1 MRLKKVKKMSNKENM
16 KKKHIQNIT
25 ENDDSVTITFGKSDD
40 NNETG
45 NGKISDSNEKEVVS
59 EEKKPEVTEQ
69 EKAEDLTFENKSN
82 KIATQESVKE
92 KLFRVFGFNNKKIDE
107 EKRTVGLA
115 FSSEEPYDRS
125 FGTEILSHNPSDID
139 FSFIASGRAPLLLN
153 HDFEK
158 QIGVIEKAEISEA
171 DKVGRAV
178 VRFGKSKLADE
189 VFHDVMDGIRSNVS
203 VGYEIL
209 KMDKVK
215 DDDED
220 KEKPT
225 YRVNWKPLEASIVSV
240 PADTTVGVGRSN
252 GQTLTDNDSSKERI
266 EVINRKNTMEK
277 ANETPKVEAPK
288 VNVEEQIA
296 KARKD
301 ETARIKEITA
311 LGAKHN
317 CSDVASKA
325 VNDGVSLAQF
335 RGIVLDKLGD
345 AKPLD
350 KKDNIGLSNK
360 EARDFSIVRA
370 IKAMTTGNW
379 SGAELEK
386 EASDEISRRTGKA
399 PRGIF
404 VPSDVRWQQRDLISG
419 ASADGG
425 ALVATNLLAGSFIEA
440 LRAKMVVKQAG
451 ALVLSGLVGDV
462 AIPAQNAVNS
472 ASWVA
477 ENAAV
482 TEVNPT
488 YRQVTMAPKTLGT
501 FTDISRHLMHQST
514 PAIETIVRND
524 IIRTLANEVDKQA
537 IQGTGT
543 SNKPTGILNT
553 SGIGSVAM
561 GTNGDQATWAKV
573 VETWKEVATDNA
585 DVGAL
590 AFLTSPT
597 QVSRLMAIPKV
608 SSSDSV
614 MIMNDQKNLMGYN
627 VFATTNSPDNL
638 TKGTASGTCSALTF
652 GNFNDLI
659 IGEWGSLDISVDP
672 YTNAAKGGTRIIGL
686 YDVDVAVRHAESFAA
701 IQDLIA

>member
-1 MRLKKVKKMSNKENM
+1 ME
-16 KKKHIQNIT
+16 KKHIQNIT
-25 ENDDSVTITFGKSDD
+25 ENEDSVTITFGKSDEYNKEGDRKVSDSKPSMVSAKSEEQKDNKEQEKNKD
-40 NNETG
+40 NNE
-45 NGKISDSNEKEVVS
+45 V
-59 EEKKPEVTEQ
+59 EEKQ
-69 EKAEDLTFENKSN
+69 KAEDLSFENKSD
-82 KIATQESVKE
+82 KIATQESTKE
-92 KLFRVFGFNNKKIDE
+92 KLFRLFGFNNKKVDE

-115 FSSEEPYDRS
+115 FSSEEPYDRT
-125 FGTEILSHNPSDID
+125 FGTEILSHNPKDID

-189 VFHDVMDGIRSNVS
+189 VFRDVIDGIRSNVS

-209 KMDKVK
+209 KMAKVK

-220 KEKPT
+220 EEKPT
-225 YRVNWKPLEASIVSV
+225 YRVNWRPLEASIVSV
-240 PADTTVGVGRSN
+240 PADTTVGIGRSKDE
-252 GQTLTDNDSSKERI
+252 TLTDNNSSKERI

-277 ANETPKVEAPK
+277 GNETPKVEAPK
-288 VNVEEQIA
+288 VNVEEQIV

-360 EARDFSIVRA
+360 ESQDYSIVRA

-386 EASDEISRRTGKA
+386 EASDEISRKTGKA

-404 VPSDVRWQQRDLISG
+404 IPSDIRWQRDLISG

-524 IIRTLANEVDKQA
+524 IIRTLANEVDKKA
-537 IQGTGT
+537 IQGDGT
-543 SNKPTGILNT
+543 SNTPTGILNT

-561 GTNGDQATWAKV
+561 GTNGDQGTWAKV

-597 QVSRLMAIPKV
+597 QVSRFMAIPKV

-614 MIMNDQKNLMGYN
+614 MIMNDQNNLMGYK
-627 VFATTNSPDNL
+627 VFSTTNSPDNL

-701 IQDLIA
+701 IKDLIA

>member
-1 MRLKKVKKMSNKENM
+1 ME
-16 KKKHIQNIT
+16 KKHIQNIT
-25 ENDDSVTITFGKSDD
+25 ENDDSVTITFGKSDEYNKEGDRKVSDSKPSMVSAKSEEQKDNKEQEKNKD
-40 NNETG
+40 NNE
-45 NGKISDSNEKEVVS
+45 V
-59 EEKKPEVTEQ
+59 EEKQ
-69 EKAEDLTFENKSN
+69 KAEDLSFENKSN
-82 KIATQESVKE
+82 KIATQESTKE
-92 KLFRVFGFNNKKIDE
+92 KLFRLFGFNNKKVDE

-189 VFHDVMDGIRSNVS
+189 VFRDVMDGIRSNVS

-209 KMDKVK
+209 KMAKVK
-215 DDDED
+215 DDNEDE
-220 KEKPT
+220 EKPT
-225 YRVNWKPLEASIVSV
+225 YRVNWRPLEASIVSV
-240 PADTTVGVGRSN
+240 PADTTVGIGRSKDE
-252 GQTLTDNDSSKERI
+252 TLTDNNSSKERI
-266 EVINRKNTMEK
+266 EVIQKVNTMEK

-360 EARDFSIVRA
+360 ESQDYSIVRA

-386 EASDEISRRTGKA
+386 EASDEISRKTGKA

-404 VPSDVRWQQRDLISG
+404 IPSDIRWQRDLISG

-524 IIRTLANEVDKQA
+524 IIRTLANEVDKKA
-537 IQGTGT
+537 IQGDGT
-543 SNKPTGILNT
+543 SNTPTGILNT

-561 GTNGDQATWAKV
+561 GTNGDQGTWAKV

-597 QVSRLMAIPKV
+597 QVSRFMAIPKV

-614 MIMNDQKNLMGYN
+614 MIMNDQNNLMGYK
-627 VFATTNSPDNL
+627 VFSTTNSPDNL

-701 IQDLIA
+701 IKDLIA

>member
-1 MRLKKVKKMSNKENM
+1 M
-16 KKKHIQNIT
+16 
-25 ENDDSVTITFGKSDD
+25 
-40 NNETG
+40 
-45 NGKISDSNEKEVVS
+45 
-59 EEKKPEVTEQ
+59 
-69 EKAEDLTFENKSN
+69 
-82 KIATQESVKE
+82 
-92 KLFRVFGFNNKKIDE
+92 
-107 EKRTVGLA
+107 
-115 FSSEEPYDRS
+115 
-125 FGTEILSHNPSDID
+125 
-139 FSFIASGRAPLLLN
+139 
-153 HDFEK
+153 
-158 QIGVIEKAEISEA
+158 
-171 DKVGRAV
+171 
-178 VRFGKSKLADE
+178 
-189 VFHDVMDGIRSNVS
+189 
-203 VGYEIL
+203 
-209 KMDKVK
+209 
-215 DDDED
+215 
-220 KEKPT
+220 
-225 YRVNWKPLEASIVSV
+225 
-240 PADTTVGVGRSN
+240 
-252 GQTLTDNDSSKERI
+252 
-266 EVINRKNTMEK
+266 
-277 ANETPKVEAPK
+277 
-288 VNVEEQIA
+288 
-296 KARKD
+296 
-301 ETARIKEITA
+301 
-311 LGAKHN
+311 
-317 CSDVASKA
+317 
-325 VNDGVSLAQF
+325 
-335 RGIVLDKLGD
+335 
-345 AKPLD
+345 D
-350 KKDNIGLSNK
+350 KKDAIGLSNK
-360 EARDFSIVRA
+360 ESQDYSIVKA

-386 EASDEISRRTGKA
+386 EASDEISRKTGKA

-404 VPSDVRWQQRDLISG
+404 IPSDIRWQRDLIQG

-425 ALVATNLLAGSFIEA
+425 ALVATNLLSGSFIEA
-440 LRAKMVVKQAG
+440 LRARMVVRQAG

-477 ENAAV
+477 ENGAV
-482 TEVNPT
+482 SEVNPT
-488 YRQVTMAPKTLGT
+488 YRQVTMNPKTLGT

-524 IIRTLANEVDKQA
+524 IIKTLANEVDKQA

-585 DVGAL
+585 DVGSL
-590 AFLTSPT
+590 AFLTSPL
-597 QVSRLMAIPKV
+597 QISRLMAIPKV

-627 VFATTNSPDNL
+627 VFSTTNSPDNL

>member
-1 MRLKKVKKMSNKENM
+1 METEHIQKENEVD
-16 KKKHIQNIT
+16 KK
-25 ENDDSVTITFGKSDD
+25 ENKVNLQKSD
-40 NNETG
+40 
-45 NGKISDSNEKEVVS
+45 
-59 EEKKPEVTEQ
+59 
-69 EKAEDLTFENKSN
+69 
-82 KIATQESVKE
+82 KE
-92 KLFRVFGFNNKKIDE
+92 KLFRVFGFDTKEVSADN
-107 EKRTVGLA
+107 RTVSLA

-125 FGTEILSHNPSDID
+125 FGTEILSHSPKDVD

-153 HDFEK
+153 HDLEK
-158 QIGVIEKAEISEA
+158 QIGVIEEAQISDA

-189 VFHDVMDGIRSNVS
+189 VFRDVVDGIRSNVS
-203 VGYEIL
+203 VGYEIM
-209 KMDKVK
+209 KMDRVK
-215 DDDED
+215 GDDED
-220 KEKPT
+220 EEKPT

-240 PADTTVGVGRSN
+240 PADTTVGVGRSRHDN
-252 GQTLTDNDSSKERI
+252 TTDQDSHKETI
-266 EVINRKNTMEK
+266 EIITREKTMEK
-277 ANETPKVEAPK
+277 EKTNPKVEAPQ

-296 KARKD
+296 NARKD
-301 ETARIKEITA
+301 ETARVKEIQS
-311 LGAKHN
+311 LGSTHN
-317 CSDVASKA
+317 CKDLADKS
-325 VNDGVSLAQF
+325 VNEGTSLAQF
-335 RGIVLDKLGD
+335 RGIVLNKLGD

-350 KKDNIGLSNK
+350 KKDEVGLSNN
-360 EARDFSIVRA
+360 ESRDYSITKA
-370 IKAMTTGNW
+370 IKAMVTGNW

-386 EASDEISRRTGKA
+386 EASDEISRKTGKS
-399 PRGIF
+399 PKGIF
-404 VPSDVRWQQRDLISG
+404 IPSDIRWKRDLISG
-419 ASADGG
+419 SSGDGG

-440 LRAKMVVKQAG
+440 LRANMVVKQAG
-451 ALVLSGLVGDV
+451 ALFLSGLVGEV

-524 IIRTLANEVDKQA
+524 IIRSLSNEVDKKA
-537 IQGTGT
+537 IQGDGT
-543 SNKPTGILNT
+543 SNTPTGILNT
-553 SGIGSVAM
+553 SGIGAVAI
-561 GTNGDQATWAKV
+561 GTNGGAGTWAHV
-573 VETWKEVATDNA
+573 VNTWKEVATDNA
-585 DVGAL
+585 NVGAL
-590 AFLTSPT
+590 AFVTSPL
-597 QVSRLMAIPKV
+597 QISRFMAAAKV

-614 MIMNDQKNLMGYN
+614 MIMNDQAKLMGYN
-627 VFATTNSPDNL
+627 VFSTTNSPDNL

-701 IQDLIA
+701 VKDITS

>member
-1 MRLKKVKKMSNKENM
+1 ME
-16 KKKHIQNIT
+16 KKHIQNIT
-25 ENDDSVTITFGKSDD
+25 ENDDSVTITFGKSDEYNKEGDRKVSDNKPSMVSAKSEEQKDNKEQEKNKD
-40 NNETG
+40 NNE
-45 NGKISDSNEKEVVS
+45 V
-59 EEKKPEVTEQ
+59 EEKQ
-69 EKAEDLTFENKSN
+69 KAEDLSFENKSD
-82 KIATQESVKE
+82 KIATQESTKE
-92 KLFRVFGFNNKKIDE
+92 KLFRLFGFNNKKVDE

-115 FSSEEPYDRS
+115 FSSEEPYDRT
-125 FGTEILSHNPSDID
+125 FGTEILSHNPKDID

-189 VFHDVMDGIRSNVS
+189 VFRDVIDGIRSNVS

-209 KMDKVK
+209 KMAKVK

-220 KEKPT
+220 EEKPT
-225 YRVNWKPLEASIVSV
+225 YRVNWRPLEASIVSV
-240 PADTTVGVGRSN
+240 PADTTVGIGRSKDE
-252 GQTLTDNDSSKERI
+252 TLTDNNSSKERI

-277 ANETPKVEAPK
+277 GNETPKVEAPK

-296 KARKD
+296 KARKE

-360 EARDFSIVRA
+360 ESQDYSIVRA

-386 EASDEISRRTGKA
+386 EASDEISRKTGKA

-404 VPSDVRWQQRDLISG
+404 IPSDIRWKRDLISG

-482 TEVNPT
+482 SEVNPT

-524 IIRTLANEVDKQA
+524 IIRTLANEVDKKA
-537 IQGTGT
+537 IQGDGT
-543 SNKPTGILNT
+543 SNTPTGILNT

-561 GTNGDQATWAKV
+561 GTNGDQGTWAKV

-597 QVSRLMAIPKV
+597 QVSRFMAIPKV

-614 MIMNDQKNLMGYN
+614 MIMNDQNNLMGYK
-627 VFATTNSPDNL
+627 VFSTTNSPDNL

-701 IQDLIA
+701 IKDLIA

>member
-1 MRLKKVKKMSNKENM
+1 MNKL
-16 KKKHIQNIT
+16 
-25 ENDDSVTITFGKSDD
+25 D
-40 NNETG
+40 NNENMEQKDNLSEIVGDNKNDCNEKGDRQVSNSTTSVVST
-45 NGKISDSNEKEVVS
+45 KSQKQEETHSNENNKDTKQVENKEKEITKEYRTFS
-59 EEKKPEVTEQ
+59 LKKPSIDKVERKV
-69 EKAEDLTFENKSN
+69 SMS
-82 KIATQESVKE
+82 IA
-92 KLFRVFGFNNKKIDE
+92 
-107 EKRTVGLA
+107 
-115 FSSEEPYDRS
+115 SEEPYQRT
-125 FGTEILSHNPSDID
+125 FGTEVLSHIKGEQD
-139 FSFIASGRAPLLLN
+139 FKFLNSGRAPLLLN

-158 QIGVIEKAEISEA
+158 QIGVIESAKISEA
-171 DKVGRAV
+171 DKTSRAI
-178 VRFGKSKLADE
+178 VRFGKSQLADE
-189 VFHDVMDGIRSNVS
+189 VFQDIVDGIRSNVS
-203 VGYEIL
+203 VGYEIT
-209 KMDKVK
+209 KMVK
-215 DDDED
+215 KKGKEDEENP
-220 KEKPT
+220 K
-225 YRVNWKPLEASIVSV
+225 YRVHWKPLEASIVSV
-240 PADTTVGVGRSN
+240 PADTTVGVGRSV
-252 GQTLTDNDSSKERI
+252 GFHSTDNNSSKERI
-266 EVINRKNTMEK
+266 EVITRENTMEK
-277 ANETPKVEAPK
+277 AKETPKVETPQ
-288 VNVEEQIA
+288 VNVEEQIT

-301 ETARIKEITA
+301 ETARIKEITQ

-317 CSDVASKA
+317 CSDLASKA
-325 VNDGVSLAQF
+325 VNDNVSVANF

-350 KKDNIGLSNK
+350 KKDTIGLSNK
-360 EARDFSIVRA
+360 ESQDYSIVKA

-386 EASDEISRRTGKA
+386 EASDEISRKTGKA

-404 VPSDVRWQQRDLISG
+404 IPSDIRWQRDLIQG

-425 ALVATNLLAGSFIEA
+425 ALVATNLLSGSFIEA
-440 LRAKMVVKQAG
+440 LRARMVVRQAG

-477 ENAAV
+477 ENGAV
-482 TEVNPT
+482 SEVNPT
-488 YRQVTMAPKTLGT
+488 YRQVTMNPKTLGT

-524 IIRTLANEVDKQA
+524 IIKTLANEVDKQA

-597 QVSRLMAIPKV
+597 QISRLMSIAKV

-614 MIMNDQKNLMGYN
+614 MIMNDQNNLMGYK
-627 VFATTNSPDNL
+627 VFSTTNSPDNL

>member
-1 MRLKKVKKMSNKENM
+1 MN
-16 KKKHIQNIT
+16 KKHIQNIT
-25 ENDDSVTITFGKSDD
+25 ESDDSVTITFGKSDGD
-40 NNETG
+40 NKEADRKQSGATN
-45 NGKISDSNEKEVVS
+45 NVPSISK
-59 EEKKPEVTEQ
+59 EEKKPVEKQEQKENEKSMETKKEIQQKVT
-69 EKAEDLTFENKSN
+69 N
-82 KIATQESVKE
+82 QESTKE
-92 KLFRVFGFNNKKIDE
+92 KLYRLFGLDQKAINED
-107 EKRTVGLA
+107 KRTVNLA

-125 FGTEILSHNPSDID
+125 FGTEILSHNPQDVD
-139 FSFIASGRAPLLLN
+139 FSFIASGKAPLLLN
-153 HDFEK
+153 HDLEK
-158 QIGVIEKAEISEA
+158 QIGVIEKANISDA

-189 VFHDVMDGIRSNVS
+189 VFRDVIDGIRSNVS
-203 VGYEIL
+203 VGYEIM
-209 KMDKVK
+209 KMEKIK
-215 DDDED
+215 NDDED
-220 KEKPT
+220 KEKPS
-225 YRVNWKPLEASIVSV
+225 YRVNWKPLEASIVSI
-240 PADTTVGVGRSN
+240 PADTTVGVGRN
-252 GQTLTDNDSSKERI
+252 RYDNLTDQDNRKEVI
-266 EVINRKNTMEK
+266 EVITRENTMEK
-277 ANETPKVEAPK
+277 AKETPKVEKSP

-296 KARKD
+296 KARKE
-301 ETARIKEITA
+301 ETARIKEISS
-311 LGAKHN
+311 LGARHN
-317 CSDVASKA
+317 CSDLASKA
-325 VNDGVSLAQF
+325 VNDGISLAQF

-350 KKDNIGLSNK
+350 KKDAVGLSNK
-360 EARDFSIVRA
+360 EARDFSIVKA

-386 EASDEISRRTGKA
+386 EASDEISRKTGKS

-404 VPSDVRWQQRDLISG
+404 IPSDIRWQRDLIQG
-419 ASADGG
+419 VSADGG

-440 LRAKMVVKQAG
+440 LRARMVVKQAG

-524 IIRTLANEVDKQA
+524 IMKTLANEVDKQA

-585 DVGAL
+585 DVGSL
-590 AFLTSPT
+590 AFLTSPL
-597 QVSRLMAIPKV
+597 QISRLMAIPKV

-627 VFATTNSPDNL
+627 VFSTTNSPDNL

>member
-1 MRLKKVKKMSNKENM
+1 MN
-16 KKKHIQNIT
+16 KKHIQNIS
-25 ENDDSVTITFGKSDD
+25 ESEDSVTITFGKSDGD
-40 NNETG
+40 N
-45 NGKISDSNEKEVVS
+45 KEGDRQQLGATNNVPK
-59 EEKKPEVTEQ
+59 EEKKPVEKQEQKENQKSMETKKEIQKKVT
-69 EKAEDLTFENKSN
+69 N
-82 KIATQESVKE
+82 QESTKE
-92 KLFRVFGFNNKKIDE
+92 KLFRIFGLDQKAINED
-107 EKRTVGLA
+107 KRTVNLA

-125 FGTEILSHNPSDID
+125 FGREILSHNPQDVD
-139 FSFIASGRAPLLLN
+139 FSFIASGKAPLLLN
-153 HDFEK
+153 HDLEK
-158 QIGVIEKAEISEA
+158 QIGVIEKANISDA

-189 VFHDVMDGIRSNVS
+189 VFRDVIDGIRSNVS
-203 VGYEIL
+203 VGYEIM
-209 KMDKVK
+209 KMEKIK
-215 DDDED
+215 NDDED
-220 KEKPT
+220 KEKPS
-225 YRVNWKPLEASIVSV
+225 YRVNWKPLEASIVSI
-240 PADTTVGVGRSN
+240 PADTTVGVGRSGHDN
-252 GQTLTDNDSSKERI
+252 LTDQDNRKEVI
-266 EVINRKNTMEK
+266 EVITRENTMEK
-277 ANETPKVEAPK
+277 AKETPKVEAPK

-296 KARKD
+296 KARKE
-301 ETARIKEITA
+301 ETARIKEISS
-311 LGAKHN
+311 LGARHN
-317 CSDVASKA
+317 CSDLASKA

-350 KKDNIGLSNK
+350 KKDEVGLSNK
-360 EARDFSIVRA
+360 EARDFSIVKA

-386 EASDEISRRTGKA
+386 EASDEISRKTGKS

-404 VPSDVRWQQRDLISG
+404 IPSDIRWQRDLIQG
-419 ASADGG
+419 VSADGG

-440 LRAKMVVKQAG
+440 LRARMVVKQAG

-524 IIRTLANEVDKQA
+524 IMKTLANEVDKQA

-585 DVGAL
+585 DVGSL
-590 AFLTSPT
+590 AFLTSPL
-597 QVSRLMAIPKV
+597 QISRLMAIPKV

-627 VFATTNSPDNL
+627 VFSTTNSPDNL

>member
-1 MRLKKVKKMSNKENM
+1 MINLKGIVKDGSNNKGISKESS
-16 KKKHIQNIT
+16 I
-25 ENDDSVTITFGKSDD
+25 ENTVSSVP
-40 NNETG
+40 
-45 NGKISDSNEKEVVS
+45 
-59 EEKKPEVTEQ
+59 EEKKEPVKE
-69 EKAEDLTFENKSN
+69 EKNN
-82 KIATQESVKE
+82 KIEEKMITQKSDKE
-92 KLFRVFGFNNKKIDE
+92 KLYRVFGFNKKEISEDN
-107 EKRTVGLA
+107 RTVDLA

-125 FGTEILSHNPSDID
+125 FGTEILSHNPEDVD

-153 HDFEK
+153 HDLEK
-158 QIGVIEKAEISEA
+158 QIGVIEEAKISDA

-189 VFHDVMDGIRSNVS
+189 VFRDVIDGIRSNVS
-203 VGYEIL
+203 VGYEIM

-215 DDDED
+215 GDDED
-220 KEKPT
+220 EDKPK

-240 PADTTVGVGRSN
+240 PADSTVGVGRSRYDN
-252 GQTLTDNDSSKERI
+252 LTDQDSRKETI
-266 EVINRKNTMEK
+266 EVITRENTMEK
-277 ANETPKVEAPK
+277 AKETPKVETSQ

-296 KARKD
+296 KAKKN
-301 ETARIKEITA
+301 ETARIKEITS
-311 LGAKHN
+311 LGSRHN
-317 CSDVASKA
+317 CSDLASKA
-325 VNDGVSLAQF
+325 VNDDVSISQF
-335 RGIVLDKLGD
+335 RGIVLNKLGE

-350 KKDNIGLSNK
+350 KKDEVGLSNK
-360 EARDFSIVRA
+360 ESRDYSIVKA
-370 IKAMTTGNW
+370 IKAMATGNW

-386 EASDEISRRTGKA
+386 EASDEISRTTGKA

-404 VPSDVRWQQRDLISG
+404 IPSDLRWKRDLIQG
-419 ASADGG
+419 AAGDGG
-425 ALVATNLLAGSFIEA
+425 NLVATNLLSGSFIEA
-440 LRAKMVVKQAG
+440 LRANMVVKQAG
-451 ALVLSGLVGDV
+451 ALFLSGLVGEV

-482 TEVNPT
+482 TEVNTT

-524 IIRTLANEVDKQA
+524 IIKTLSSEVDKKA

-543 SNKPTGILNT
+543 SNTPTGILNT
-553 SGIGSVAM
+553 SGIGAVAM
-561 GTNGDQATWAKV
+561 GTNGDQGTWAKV

-585 DVGAL
+585 NIGAL
-590 AFLTSPT
+590 AFITSPL
-597 QVSRLMAIPKV
+597 QISRYMSIAKV

-614 MIMNDQKNLMGYN
+614 MIMNDQNKLMGYN
-627 VFATTNSPDNL
+627 VFSTTNSPDNL

-701 IQDLIA
+701 IKDLTS

>member
-1 MRLKKVKKMSNKENM
+1 MSNNESM
-16 KKKHIQNIT
+16 EKKHIQNIT
-25 ENDDSVTITFGKSDD
+25 ENEDSVTITFGKSDD

-45 NGKISDSNEKEVVS
+45 NGKVSDSNEKEVVS

-69 EKAEDLTFENKSN
+69 EKAEDLSFENKSN
-82 KIATQESVKE
+82 KIATQESTKE
-92 KLFRVFGFNNKKIDE
+92 KLFRLFGFNNKKIDE

-125 FGTEILSHNPSDID
+125 FGTEILSHNPKDID

-209 KMDKVK
+209 KMAKVK

-266 EVINRKNTMEK
+266 EVIQKVNTMEK

-296 KARKD
+296 KARKE

-325 VNDGVSLAQF
+325 VNDGISLAQF

-360 EARDFSIVRA
+360 EARDFSIVKA

-440 LRAKMVVKQAG
+440 LRARMVVRQAG
-451 ALVLSGLVGDV
+451 AMVLSGLVGDV

-482 TEVNPT
+482 SEVNPT

-524 IIRTLANEVDKQA
+524 IIRTLANEVDKKA
-537 IQGTGT
+537 IQGDGT
-543 SNKPTGILNT
+543 SNTPTGILNT

-561 GTNGDQATWAKV
+561 G
-573 VETWKEVATDNA
+573 
-585 DVGAL
+585 L
-590 AFLTSPT
+590 S
-597 QVSRLMAIPKV
+597 
-608 SSSDSV
+608 
-614 MIMNDQKNLMGYN
+614 
-627 VFATTNSPDNL
+627 
-638 TKGTASGTCSALTF
+638 
-652 GNFNDLI
+652 LI
-659 IGEWGSLDISVDP
+659 HI
-672 YTNAAKGGTRIIGL
+672 
-686 YDVDVAVRHAESFAA
+686 
-701 IQDLIA
+701 

>member
-1 MRLKKVKKMSNKENM
+1 MNNM
-16 KKKHIQNIT
+16 NKKHIQNIT
-25 ENDDSVTITFGKSDD
+25 ESDDSVTITFGKSDEYKKEGD
-40 NNETG
+40 REQSSATNNVPPLS
-45 NGKISDSNEKEVVS
+45 K
-59 EEKKPEVTEQ
+59 EEKKPVEKQEQKENEKSMETKKEIQQKVT
-69 EKAEDLTFENKSN
+69 N
-82 KIATQESVKE
+82 QESTKE
-92 KLFRVFGFNNKKIDE
+92 KLYRLFGLDQKAINED
-107 EKRTVGLA
+107 KRTVNLA

-125 FGTEILSHNPSDID
+125 FGTEILSHNPQDVD
-139 FSFIASGRAPLLLN
+139 FSFIASGKAPLLLN
-153 HDFEK
+153 HDLEK
-158 QIGVIEKAEISEA
+158 QIGVIEKANISDA

-189 VFHDVMDGIRSNVS
+189 VFRDVIDGIRSNVS
-203 VGYEIL
+203 VGYEIM
-209 KMDKVK
+209 KMEKIK
-215 DDDED
+215 NDDED
-220 KEKPT
+220 KEKPS
-225 YRVNWKPLEASIVSV
+225 YRVNWKPLEASIVSI
-240 PADTTVGVGRSN
+240 PADTTVGVGRN
-252 GQTLTDNDSSKERI
+252 RYDNLTDQDNRKEII
-266 EVINRKNTMEK
+266 EVITRENTMEK
-277 ANETPKVEAPK
+277 AKETPKVEQSP

-296 KARKD
+296 KARKE
-301 ETARIKEITA
+301 ETARIKEISS
-311 LGAKHN
+311 LGARHN
-317 CSDVASKA
+317 CSDLASKA

-335 RGIVLDKLGD
+335 RGIVLNKLGE

-350 KKDNIGLSNK
+350 KKDAVGLSNK
-360 EARDFSIVRA
+360 EERDYSIVKA

-386 EASDEISRRTGKA
+386 EASDEISRKTGKS

-404 VPSDVRWQQRDLISG
+404 IPSDIRWQRDLISG

-440 LRAKMVVKQAG
+440 LRARMVVKQAG

-524 IIRTLANEVDKQA
+524 IIQTLSNEVDKKA
-537 IQGTGT
+537 IQGDGT
-543 SNKPTGILNT
+543 SNTPTGILNT

-585 DVGAL
+585 NIGAL
-590 AFLTSPT
+590 GWVTSPL
-597 QVSRLMAIPKV
+597 QISRLMSIAKV

-614 MIMNDQKNLMGYN
+614 MIMNDQNNLMGYK
-627 VFATTNSPDNL
+627 VFSTTNSPDNL

-701 IQDLIA
+701 CKDLIA

>member
-1 MRLKKVKKMSNKENM
+1 ME
-16 KKKHIQNIT
+16 KKHIQNIT
-25 ENDDSVTITFGKSDD
+25 ENEDSVTITFGKSDEYNKEGDRKVSDNKPSMVSAKSEEQKDNKEQEKNKD
-40 NNETG
+40 NNE
-45 NGKISDSNEKEVVS
+45 V
-59 EEKKPEVTEQ
+59 EEKQ
-69 EKAEDLTFENKSN
+69 KAEDLSFENKSD
-82 KIATQESVKE
+82 KIATQESTKE
-92 KLFRVFGFNNKKIDE
+92 KLFRLFGFNNKKVDE

-115 FSSEEPYDRS
+115 FSSEEPYDRT

-189 VFHDVMDGIRSNVS
+189 VFRDVIDGIRSNVS

-209 KMDKVK
+209 KMAKVK

-220 KEKPT
+220 EEKPT
-225 YRVNWKPLEASIVSV
+225 YRVNWRPLEASIVSV
-240 PADTTVGVGRSN
+240 PADTTVGIGRSKDE
-252 GQTLTDNDSSKERI
+252 TLTDNNSSKERI

-277 ANETPKVEAPK
+277 GNETPKVEAPK
-288 VNVEEQIA
+288 VNVEEQIV

-360 EARDFSIVRA
+360 ESQDYSIVRA

-386 EASDEISRRTGKA
+386 EASDEISRKTGKA

-404 VPSDVRWQQRDLISG
+404 IPSDIRWQRDLISG

-524 IIRTLANEVDKQA
+524 IIRTLANEVDKKA
-537 IQGTGT
+537 IQGDGT
-543 SNKPTGILNT
+543 SNTPTGILNT

-561 GTNGDQATWAKV
+561 GTNGDQGTWAKV

-597 QVSRLMAIPKV
+597 QVSRFMAIPKV

-614 MIMNDQKNLMGYN
+614 MIMNDQNNLMGYK
-627 VFATTNSPDNL
+627 VFSTTNSPDNL

-701 IQDLIA
+701 IKDLIA

>member
-1 MRLKKVKKMSNKENM
+1 ME
-16 KKKHIQNIT
+16 KKHIQNIT
-25 ENDDSVTITFGKSDD
+25 ENDDSVTITFGKSDEYNKESDRKVSDSKPSMVSAKSEEQKDNKEQEKNKD
-40 NNETG
+40 NNE
-45 NGKISDSNEKEVVS
+45 V
-59 EEKKPEVTEQ
+59 EEKQ
-69 EKAEDLTFENKSN
+69 KAEDLSFENKSN
-82 KIATQESVKE
+82 KIATQESTKE
-92 KLFRVFGFNNKKIDE
+92 KLFRLFGFNNKKVDE

-115 FSSEEPYDRS
+115 FSSEEPYDRT

-189 VFHDVMDGIRSNVS
+189 VFHDVIDGIRSNVS

-209 KMDKVK
+209 KMAKVK

-225 YRVNWKPLEASIVSV
+225 YRVNWRPLEASIVSV
-240 PADTTVGVGRSN
+240 PADTTVGIGRSKDE
-252 GQTLTDNDSSKERI
+252 TLTDNNSSKERI
-266 EVINRKNTMEK
+266 EVIQKVNTMEK

-350 KKDNIGLSNK
+350 KKDAIGLSNK
-360 EARDFSIVRA
+360 ESQDYSIVKA

-386 EASDEISRRTGKA
+386 EASDEISRKTGKA

-404 VPSDVRWQQRDLISG
+404 IPSDIRWQRDLISG

-482 TEVNPT
+482 SEVNPT

-524 IIRTLANEVDKQA
+524 IIRTLANEVDKKA
-537 IQGTGT
+537 IQGDGT
-543 SNKPTGILNT
+543 SNTPTGILNT

-597 QVSRLMAIPKV
+597 QVSRMMSIAKV

-614 MIMNDQKNLMGYN
+614 MIMNDQNSMMGYK

-701 IQDLIA
+701 IKDLIA

>member
-1 MRLKKVKKMSNKENM
+1 MET
-16 KKKHIQNIT
+16 KHIQKDHDSNNEGDRQVPNNTTSVVGKEQKEEIIKQEQKET
-25 ENDDSVTITFGKSDD
+25 NSISEKENKMTTQKSD
-40 NNETG
+40 
-45 NGKISDSNEKEVVS
+45 
-59 EEKKPEVTEQ
+59 
-69 EKAEDLTFENKSN
+69 
-82 KIATQESVKE
+82 KE
-92 KLFRVFGFNNKKIDE
+92 KLYRVFGFNKKE
-107 EKRTVGLA
+107 VSENNRTVNLA
-115 FSSEEPYDRS
+115 FSSEEPYERS
-125 FGTEILSHNPSDID
+125 FGTEILSHNPQDVD
-139 FSFIASGRAPLLLN
+139 FSFIASGKAPLLLN
-153 HDFEK
+153 HDLEK
-158 QIGVIEKAEISEA
+158 QIGVIEEAKISDA

-189 VFHDVMDGIRSNVS
+189 VFHDVVDGIRSNVS
-203 VGYEIL
+203 VGYEIM

-215 DDDED
+215 NDDKDE
-220 KEKPT
+220 ENPT
-225 YRVNWKPLEASIVSV
+225 YRVNWKPLEASIVSI
-240 PADTTVGVGRSN
+240 PADTTVGVGRSRYDN
-252 GQTLTDNDSSKERI
+252 STDQDSCKETI
-266 EVINRKNTMEK
+266 EIITRENTMEK
-277 ANETPKVEAPK
+277 AKENPKVETPQ

-296 KARKD
+296 KARKE
-301 ETARIKEITA
+301 ETARIKEINS

-317 CSDVASKA
+317 CKDLADKA
-325 VNDGVSLAQF
+325 INDGTNLAQF
-335 RGIVLDKLGD
+335 RGVVLNKLGE

-350 KKDNIGLSNK
+350 KKDEVGLSNK
-360 EARDFSIVRA
+360 ENRDYSIVKA

-386 EASDEISRRTGKA
+386 EASDEISRKTGKT
-399 PRGIF
+399 PRGIYI
-404 VPSDVRWQQRDLISG
+404 PSDLRWKRDLIQG
-419 ASADGG
+419 VAGDGG
-425 ALVATNLLAGSFIEA
+425 NLVATNLLAGSFIEA
-440 LRAKMVVKQAG
+440 LRANMVVKQAG
-451 ALVLSGLVGDV
+451 ALFLSGLVGEV

-482 TEVNPT
+482 TEVNTT

-524 IIRTLANEVDKQA
+524 IIKTLSNEVDKKA
-537 IQGTGT
+537 IQGDGT
-543 SNKPTGILNT
+543 SNTPTGILST
-553 SGIGSVAM
+553 SGIGAVAM

-585 DVGAL
+585 NIGAL
-590 AFLTSPT
+590 AWVTSPL
-597 QVSRLMAIPKV
+597 QISRLMSIAKV

-614 MIMNDQKNLMGYN
+614 MIMNDQNKLMGYN
-627 VFATTNSPDNL
+627 VFSTTNSPDNL